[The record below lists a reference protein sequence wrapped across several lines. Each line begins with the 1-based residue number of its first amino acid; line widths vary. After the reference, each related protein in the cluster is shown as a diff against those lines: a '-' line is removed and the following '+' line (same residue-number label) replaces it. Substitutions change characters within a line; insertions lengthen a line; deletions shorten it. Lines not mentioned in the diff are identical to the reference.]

1 MDNDKVDSVTAQQML
16 GISSSNLRQLVFRK
30 LLIPVGRE
38 KRRSVFNVAD
48 VERIKASRTT
58 TTVE

>member
-1 MDNDKVDSVTAQQML
+1 MDNVMDSTQAQAYL
-16 GISSSNLRQLVFRK
+16 GITSNNLRQLVFRK
-30 LLIPVGRE
+30 LLIPVGKV
-38 KRRSVFNVAD
+38 KRRSLFNITD